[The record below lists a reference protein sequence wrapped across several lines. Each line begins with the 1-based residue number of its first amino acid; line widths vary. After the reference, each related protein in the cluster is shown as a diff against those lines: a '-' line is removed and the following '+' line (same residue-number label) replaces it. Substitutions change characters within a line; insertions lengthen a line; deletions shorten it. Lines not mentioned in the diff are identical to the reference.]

1 VASRLTEA
9 DRRTITEGR
18 RVSSTLVTEWQA
30 LRTVIAEMEAA
41 EHPDITDALG
51 RVWTWIPGGARDR
64 DGNNMST
71 LYGHD
76 GMAWPREHVEQPAIG
91 WPRAD
96 VLDNPNYRWC
106 ELCRA
111 GAATAGERVQVSAPS
126 PGGVVT
132 VELPGAEVIAA
143 QLNRRYDREEV
154 RNATG

>member
-1 VASRLTEA
+1 MASRLTQA
-9 DRRTITEGR
+9 DRRTIAEGR
-18 RVSSTLVTEWQA
+18 RVASAFVTERQA

-41 EHPDITDALG
+41 ELADITDALG

-64 DGNNMST
+64 DGNDTST

-76 GMAWPREHVEQPAIG
+76 GMAWPREHVEQPGIG
-91 WPRAD
+91 WPRVD

-111 GAATAGERVQVSAPS
+111 GATTAGERAQASPPS

-132 VELPGAEVIAA
+132 VELPDAEAIAA
-143 QLNRRYDREEV
+143 RLPAVTQ
-154 RNATG
+154 